1 MRYNPRTDQALSIEE
16 ISEQCWQAVRTN
28 QQPATPS
35 PARVWDCRNGG
46 WLPQSP
52 GGRPVALIA

>member
-28 QQPATPS
+28 QQPRHRPPEFGIA
-35 PARVWDCRNGG
+35 
-46 WLPQSP
+46 
-52 GGRPVALIA
+52 PVARSIADRLTEDDQL